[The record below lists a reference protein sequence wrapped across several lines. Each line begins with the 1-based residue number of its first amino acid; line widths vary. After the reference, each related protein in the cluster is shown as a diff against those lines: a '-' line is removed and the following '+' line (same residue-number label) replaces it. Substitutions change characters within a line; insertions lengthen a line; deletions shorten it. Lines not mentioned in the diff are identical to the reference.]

1 MTEISL
7 DLVTE
12 ALQRSD
18 PIRTANARAQLLAL
32 AGIKEGADQAGTEFS
47 TVLAAEMPD
56 GSSTLPSLSQTA
68 GELGATPAEPS
79 TRTIEKPIDGPRLR
93 EDATPSVDGAPSD
106 AAKAFEAFV
115 LTSLVKAMLPPSG
128 AFFGSSAGT
137 GVWRSMLAEKLA
149 EEIAGRG
156 GIGVAD
162 MLSQQADRGGALA
175 GQSDSLIE
183 PGVVP
188 SMRVGTAVSEE
199 LESLQSSHSGMT
211 TEA

>member
-32 AGIKEGADQAGTEFS
+32 AGMKEGAHQAGTEFS
-47 TVLAAEMPD
+47 TVLAAEMPE
-56 GSSTLPSLSQTA
+56 GSSSLSSLPQIA
-68 GELGATPAEPS
+68 GEGSADPVGPPA
-79 TRTIEKPIDGPRLR
+79 RTIQKPVDGLR
-93 EDATPSVDGAPSD
+93 FLEDGTLSVDGAPSD
-106 AAKAFEAFV
+106 AAKAFEAFI

-162 MLSQQADRGGALA
+162 LLSQQADRGGALA
-175 GQSDSLIE
+175 DQSDGRIE
-183 PGVVP
+183 PGVLP
-188 SMRVGTAVSEE
+188 STRVGAVVSEE
-199 LESLQSSHSGMT
+199 PDSNQSSRSGMT